1 MRIRVLGRNPRLQ
14 TQPGMLRHFM
24 QANGL
29 FLSSIVLYISK
40 CFIIRCMVG
49 GNIQYMAKGSRT
61 ITMTERQW
69 GTGSEWGERLNGEAV
84 NAVDY
89 AAGDSSPETDLLK
102 HFAMAGGI
110 THEEVLLLLAAPED
124 IDEALRV
131 SGIRHSGTISPSLNR
146 LLGWSDRNRKLKVM
160 SRTAVPER
168 IELDIRQGAQG
179 IGLIRGEE
187 ALQHGLLQEV
197 YSAWLKSRGEKASML
212 RRRLIMLWT
221 AYWVS
226 VFQAANGSKCAVS
239 LLEDPALSHPM
250 EKREAQD
257 AQLESMFRA
266 LEQCGGQGMECQLEL
281 LAVQPAHADEFMDIH
296 HFIEE
301 VAEQTLMDQ
310 RRFVRIRYGALLD
323 ERTNPAAAA
332 EIARMADVI
341 VLDMEG
347 TESGGEPELT
357 EDAVKGFAFA
367 GIIERIRRIKPQ
379 LTLRMNGAGTDD
391 LKMVYRHGIHEVSCC
406 SADLAAVRILGARL
420 ELRRRC
426 SSSQAAPNI
435 QATQASQG

>member
-1 MRIRVLGRNPRLQ
+1 
-14 TQPGMLRHFM
+14 
-24 QANGL
+24 
-29 FLSSIVLYISK
+29 
-40 CFIIRCMVG
+40 
-49 GNIQYMAKGSRT
+49 MAKGSRT

-84 NAVDY
+84 NAVDF

-131 SGIRHSGTISPSLNR
+131 SGIRHSGTISPSLHR
-146 LLGWSDRNRKLKVM
+146 LLGWSDRNRRLKVM

-168 IELDIRQGAQG
+168 IERDIRQGAQG

-197 YSAWLKSRGEKASML
+197 YTAWLKSRGEKSSML

-226 VFQAANGSKCAVS
+226 VFQAAKGSRCAVS
-239 LLEDPALSHPM
+239 LLEDPALSHAM
-250 EKREAQD
+250 EEREAQD

-266 LEQCGGQGMECQLEL
+266 LEQCGEQRIECQLEL
-281 LAVQPAHADEFMDIH
+281 LAVQPEHADEFMDIH

-310 RRFVRIRYGALLD
+310 KRFVRIRYGALLD

-347 TESGGEPELT
+347 TESGGDPGVT
-357 EDAVKGFAFA
+357 EDAARGFAD
-367 GIIERIRRIKPQ
+367 IIERIRRIKPQ
-379 LTLRMNGAGTDD
+379 LTLRMNGAGTGD
-391 LKMVYRHGIHEVSCC
+391 LKMVYRHGIHEVSCS

-426 SSSQAAPNI
+426 SSSQTTQTAQTT